1 MTYLQRGTMD
11 PTTNHQPLK
20 IPIEGNSTTW
30 WPSDPISQ
38 QEGFFNKV
46 IIISTTQE
54 VPQCLHHSFKGART
68 IKPPFV
74 GVLSLSHA
82 LGSSPRVP
90 IAHQPTHDHIISF
103 KGLRTIKPS
112 SLGPRTSSWLLHK
125 ARGFMSFFNHLSHA
139 RGPLWVKIHHEIT
152 CGVSSPSLRVPWHHQ
167 SMNYHRMGH

>member
-1 MTYLQRGTMD
+1 MI
-11 PTTNHQPLK
+11 PLVNK
-20 IPIEGNSTTW
+20 RASSTRL
-30 WPSDPISQ
+30 SSS
-38 QEGFFNKV
+38 
-46 IIISTTQE
+46 STTQE

-90 IAHQPTHDHIISF
+90 RPHQPTHDHIISF

-112 SLGPRTSSWLLHK
+112 SVSPRSSLLLLYK

-139 RGPLWVKIHHEIT
+139 RGPLWVKIHHDIT
-152 CGVSSPSLRVPWHHQ
+152 CGVASPSLRVP
-167 SMNYHRMGH
+167 